1 MRLTTSI
8 ATLALGA
15 VAVSAQV
22 NQTYLTGLASALTA
36 ANLTGLAGFA
46 TPLFNTTEGMALIS
60 SLQGSNKTILAP
72 SNEAFANINS
82 SVASNNT
89 LVAEILSYHFINSSV
104 TKIAPEGHTLF
115 RSFFNTG
122 MLPGNATQP
131 VVFSNG
137 SSSSNS
143 SSSNSSMVLVLTAT
157 QNVTV
162 TGGPLQAGNL
172 MIYIIDQILD
182 LPMTL
187 TDAAGTLFPSLT
199 GLITQAN
206 LLQPL
211 EAIDGVTIFAP
222 NDLAIQSIASSVG
235 NLTNPEVLTIL
246 ANHVI
251 NGSVAYSTQLASANY
266 TSAAGEP
273 FKFTTN
279 STGTFVSSGNSTA
292 KIIQAD
298 IPITN
303 GVIHLIDGVLVNTAS
318 NNTAAAAAESS
329 YSMAAT
335 MTPTATSGG
344 GGGPIG
350 SASASGAAST
360 SKSAGE
366 LTKASGALL
375 PLTGA
380 IAFLFSLI

>member
-1 MRLTTSI
+1 
-8 ATLALGA
+8 
-15 VAVSAQV
+15 
-22 NQTYLTGLASALTA
+22 
-36 ANLTGLAGFA
+36 
-46 TPLFNTTEGMALIS
+46 
-60 SLQGSNKTILAP
+60 
-72 SNEAFANINS
+72 
-82 SVASNNT
+82 
-89 LVAEILSYHFINSSV
+89 
-104 TKIAPEGHTLF
+104 
-115 RSFFNTG
+115 
-122 MLPGNATQP
+122 
-131 VVFSNG
+131 
-137 SSSSNS
+137 
-143 SSSNSSMVLVLTAT
+143 
-157 QNVTV
+157 
-162 TGGPLQAGNL
+162 

-187 TDAAGTLFPSLT
+187 SAAAETLFPSLT
-199 GLITQAN
+199 GLINQAN

-222 NDLAIQSIASSVG
+222 NDIAFQSIASSVG
-235 NLTNPEVLTIL
+235 NLTNPEILTIL

>member
-8 ATLALGA
+8 ATVALGA

-22 NQTYLTGLASALTA
+22 NQTYLMGLESALTA
-36 ANLTGLAGFA
+36 ANLTGLADFA
-46 TPLFNTTEGMALIS
+46 TPLFNTTEGMALLS

-82 SVASNNT
+82 SVASNTT
-89 LVAEILSYHFINSSV
+89 LVGEILSYHIINSSV

-115 RSFFNTG
+115 RSFFNTR

-143 SSSNSSMVLVLTAT
+143 SSSNSSMVMVLTAT

-162 TGGPLQAGNL
+162 TGGPIHAGNL
-172 MIYIIDQILD
+172 MIYVIDQILD

-187 TDAAGTLFPSLT
+187 SAAAGTLLPALT

-206 LLQPL
+206 LLEPL

-222 NDLAIQSIASSVG
+222 NDMAIQSIASAVG
-235 NLTNPEVLTIL
+235 NLTDTEISTIL
-246 ANHVI
+246 GNHVI
-251 NGSVAYSTQLASANY
+251 NGSVAYSTELASTNY

-292 KIIQAD
+292 KIVQAD

-303 GVIHLIDGVLVNTAS
+303 GVIHLIDGVLVNTAA

-335 MTPTATSGG
+335 MTPTATSA
-344 GGGPIG
+344 GGPIG
-350 SASASGAAST
+350 SASSSGAAST

>member
-1 MRLTTSI
+1 
-8 ATLALGA
+8 
-15 VAVSAQV
+15 
-22 NQTYLTGLASALTA
+22 
-36 ANLTGLAGFA
+36 
-46 TPLFNTTEGMALIS
+46 
-60 SLQGSNKTILAP
+60 
-72 SNEAFANINS
+72 
-82 SVASNNT
+82 
-89 LVAEILSYHFINSSV
+89 
-104 TKIAPEGHTLF
+104 
-115 RSFFNTG
+115 
-122 MLPGNATQP
+122 
-131 VVFSNG
+131 
-137 SSSSNS
+137 
-143 SSSNSSMVLVLTAT
+143 
-157 QNVTV
+157 
-162 TGGPLQAGNL
+162 
-172 MIYIIDQILD
+172 MIYVIDQILD

-187 TDAAGTLFPSLT
+187 TATAGTLIPALA

-206 LLQPL
+206 LLEPL

-222 NDLAIQSIASSVG
+222 NDMAVQSIASAVG
-235 NLTNPEVLTIL
+235 NLTDTQISTIL
-246 ANHVI
+246 GNHVI
-251 NGSVAYSTQLASANY
+251 NGSVAYSTQLGSANY

-292 KIIQAD
+292 KIVQAD

-303 GVIHLIDGVLVNTAS
+303 GVIHLIDGVLVNTAA

-335 MTPTATSGG
+335 MTPTATSA
-344 GGGPIG
+344 GGPIG

-380 IAFLFSLI
+380 IAFVFSLI